1 MKFSEHGIGG
11 NNDILEILIN
21 QSLSD
26 KTEQMFQETGLNISL
41 MSVYISCFGKIQLYV
56 TSL

>member
-1 MKFSEHGIGG
+1 MKFSEHGIGR

-26 KTEQMFQETGLNISL
+26 KTKQMFQETDWTIS
-41 MSVYISCFGKIQLYV
+41 S
-56 TSL
+56 

>member
-21 QSLSD
+21 QSLSE

>member
-26 KTEQMFQETGLNISL
+26 KTEQMFQETRLNISL

>member
-1 MKFSEHGIGG
+1 MKFSEHGIGR

-26 KTEQMFQETGLNISL
+26 KTKQIFNISGGWTEQSHPKL
-41 MSVYISCFGKIQLYV
+41 MSV
-56 TSL
+56 

>member
-1 MKFSEHGIGG
+1 MKFSDHGIGG

>member
-1 MKFSEHGIGG
+1 MKFLEHGLGG